1 MDNYLSSQKDTI
13 FSNVAVLIYVFD
25 NTTSEWESDITY
37 FEEILLALRENSPN
51 AGVWCLIN
59 KMDLVDK
66 EDPKRKRYNERK
78 EELMRVNEK
87 VEKEV
92 GEQGREI
99 TCFPTSIWDESLYKV
114 LLHLIFQGGCLN

>member
-1 MDNYLSSQKDTI
+1 
-13 FSNVAVLIYVFD
+13 
-25 NTTSEWESDITY
+25 
-37 FEEILLALRENSPN
+37 
-51 AGVWCLIN
+51 
-59 KMDLVDK
+59 MDLVDK

-87 VEKEV
+87 VEREV

-114 LLHLIFQGGCLN
+114 LLHLIFQGGCL

>member
-1 MDNYLSSQKDTI
+1 
-13 FSNVAVLIYVFD
+13 
-25 NTTSEWESDITY
+25 
-37 FEEILLALRENSPN
+37 
-51 AGVWCLIN
+51 
-59 KMDLVDK
+59 MDLVDK

-114 LLHLIFQGGCLN
+114 RLHLIFHFKEAVLTDIHLFRLGHQSSTHSSQTYPS

>member
-1 MDNYLSSQKDTI
+1 
-13 FSNVAVLIYVFD
+13 
-25 NTTSEWESDITY
+25 
-37 FEEILLALRENSPN
+37 
-51 AGVWCLIN
+51 
-59 KMDLVDK
+59 MDLIDK

-92 GEQGREI
+92 EERGREI

-114 LLHLIFQGGCLN
+114 LHLTGSVSMRLSC